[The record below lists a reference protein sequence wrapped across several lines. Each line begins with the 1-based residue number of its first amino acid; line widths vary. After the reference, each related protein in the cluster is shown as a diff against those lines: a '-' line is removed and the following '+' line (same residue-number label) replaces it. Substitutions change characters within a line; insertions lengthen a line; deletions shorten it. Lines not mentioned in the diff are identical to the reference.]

1 MPHHRSISG
10 DQMPPPLGR
19 KRRQMLGVSRGVVEE
34 NFEGELGVFV
44 ESTEFCFVIALDIVF
59 YVFETGG
66 SVVKQNWQ
74 YPN

>member
-1 MPHHRSISG
+1 MTG
-10 DQMPPPLGR
+10 TY
-19 KRRQMLGVSRGVVEE
+19 VVEE